1 VTASL
6 ALDQMTTT
14 EKLRAMEEL
23 WEDLARN
30 PADIPVPDWHR
41 EVLEQRQASA
51 ASGDARF
58 HPWGDVKQ
66 RLRNR

>member
-1 VTASL
+1 MTAPL

-23 WEDLARN
+23 WQDLARN

-41 EVLEQRQASA
+41 EVLEQRQATVA
-51 ASGDARF
+51 RGAARF
-58 HPWGDVKQ
+58 HPWDDAKR